1 MRRISILIF
10 ALALSAGPIL
20 CAQDAATAERL
31 NQLAGQIEDLI
42 AANKAQ
48 QKQIADLSRQ
58 IENLREQASKPT
70 ASYASPDDLKR
81 LAEQVKEVDRKRME
95 DYDKIHADLLKL
107 GKTLSAPVPKTTRSA
122 PVQKEKEEAANTEKS
137 DRPEKVFE
145 YEIQSGDTLSA
156 IVAAYREKNIKIT
169 SDQILKANP
178 GLKPEKMRPGQKI
191 VIPAPSN

>member
-10 ALALSAGPIL
+10 ALTLSAGPIL